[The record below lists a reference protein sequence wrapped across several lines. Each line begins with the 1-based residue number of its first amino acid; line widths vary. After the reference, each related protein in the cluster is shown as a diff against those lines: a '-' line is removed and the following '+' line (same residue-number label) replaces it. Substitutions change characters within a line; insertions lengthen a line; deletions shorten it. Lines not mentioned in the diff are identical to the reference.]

1 MCAYMCTHAH
11 THTRAHTH
19 ARAHIPASL
28 GGCERDSMRR
38 ELFHIGD
45 TGNNSDP
52 SPLNMSPACANI
64 EICQHV
70 VANCSTG

>member
-1 MCAYMCTHAH
+1 
-11 THTRAHTH
+11 
-19 ARAHIPASL
+19 
-28 GGCERDSMRR
+28 MRR